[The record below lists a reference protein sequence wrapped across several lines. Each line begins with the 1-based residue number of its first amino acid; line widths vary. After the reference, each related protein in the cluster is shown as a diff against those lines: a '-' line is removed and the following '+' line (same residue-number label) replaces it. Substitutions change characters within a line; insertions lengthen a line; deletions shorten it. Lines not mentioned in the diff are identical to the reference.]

1 MVLRAFNLSTRE
13 AEKGRTLSLRPAY
26 LTEQVP
32 REPKLHRETLSQKK
46 KKEYSRAKQQQKQ
59 QQQQQKKQINDKM

>member
-1 MVLRAFNLSTRE
+1 VLRAFNLSTRE

-46 KKEYSRAKQQQKQ
+46 KSKNIQELNNNKNNNNNN
-59 QQQQQKKQINDKM
+59 KKNK